1 MQLEN
6 LNSKE
11 QIILEF
17 YNWLFD
23 KEISLNKEVDLSLAP
38 YYEDP
43 CIYYPDCISE
53 LLDTKAFK
61 RLGRISQLSSVI
73 YSNSNAYHNRLEHS
87 KGVYNRKLEEFIYNF
102 QDISW
107 RKNIE
112 NSNLKLYLLADLI
125 KMLGHDIGHLPL
137 SHSIESQILKKRGVH
152 ELVGKRIMT
161 EDSEINLILS
171 KINPDL
177 PNVLKELYDKDV
189 LNFKEHDES
198 NYDVDRMDFLQRDT
212 LYLGNPQFIPHQQ
225 YKTIK
230 TKKYGIIDVYPYTSL
245 KPIEDFLHMRA
256 NNYKNYYFS
265 LSTLLYDNLYS
276 TFVDLLANSSNSCGD
291 DLKHFLQNLQRSE
304 IQDIDLDEYLKWDD
318 IRFYDNVINVAQNHP
333 DEVIRNLAMMSLP
346 NMEAFLNLIYS
357 HLNIRNSTQYT
368 SEDKSFLRKIK
379 QIIKGD
385 NNLSKNMRNSKF
397 SSDNILISDKNTN
410 HDVQE
415 NTLTLTFK
423 SYNNKEPIYIK
434 DESGEIFELSE
445 HPKRSYDWNKVETI
459 IDVNYNYLPILRK
472 KYNLSDELIKSRY
485 KTLTEIITESSN
497 KKSSNEKGKVNMQ
510 PLSVHKNLE
519 NEFLTF

>member
-43 CIYYPDCISE
+43 CIYYPDCISK
-53 LLDTKAFK
+53 LLGTEAFK
-61 RLGRISQLSSVI
+61 RLGRISQLSLVI
-73 YSNSNAYHNRLEHS
+73 FSNSNAYHNRLEHS

-112 NSNLKLYLLADLI
+112 RSNLKLYLLADLI

-137 SHSIESQILKKRGVH
+137 SHSIESQIFKKRGVH

-161 EDSEINLILS
+161 ENFEINSILLE
-171 KINPDL
+171 INTNL
-177 PNVLKELYDKDV
+177 PTILKELYDKEV

-212 LYLGNPQFIPHQQ
+212 LYLGNPRFIPHQQ

-230 TKKYGIIDVYPYTSL
+230 TSKYGTIDVYPYTSL
-245 KPIEDFLHMRA
+245 RHIEEFLHLRA

-265 LSTLLYDNLYS
+265 LSTSLYQNLYS
-276 TFVDLLANSSNSCGD
+276 TFVGLLINSNNSCGD
-291 DLKHFLQNLQRSE
+291 DLKQFLQNLQRSE
-304 IQDIDLDEYLKWDD
+304 TQDIDLDEYLKWDD
-318 IRFYDNVINVAQNHP
+318 IRFYDNVITIAQNHP
-333 DEVIRNLAMMSLP
+333 DEVIRYLAMMSLP
-346 NMEAFLNLIYS
+346 SMEAFLNLIYS
-357 HLNIRNSTQYT
+357 HMNIRNSSQY
-368 SEDKSFLRKIK
+368 SPKDKKFLNKIK
-379 QIIKGD
+379 QLIKGE
-385 NNLSKNMRNSKF
+385 NALSKNMRNPNF
-397 SSDNILISDKNTN
+397 SSDNILISDKTTN
-410 HDVQE
+410 HNDQE
-415 NTLTLTFK
+415 KTLTMTFK
-423 SYNNKEPIYIK
+423 SYNKKEPIYIK
-434 DESGEIFELSE
+434 DENGEIHELSE
-445 HPKRSYDWNKVETI
+445 HPQRSYDWNRIERI
-459 IDVNYNYLPILRK
+459 IDLNYTYFPILRENS
-472 KYNLSDELIKSRY
+472 NLSNESIKSRY
-485 KTLTEIITESSN
+485 KTLTEVISKSPTKKTEI
-497 KKSSNEKGKVNMQ
+497 NMQ
-510 PLSVHKNLE
+510 PLKVDHNIE
-519 NEFLTF
+519 DEFFKF